1 MRRLVLT
8 IAIVC
13 LAFGMSDAQRLVILH
28 TNDTHSQIEPMRTGR
43 NEGLGGVDRRL
54 QFIDSVRAHYGK
66 KKVLL
71 LDAGD
76 YNQGTPYFTVAK
88 GDLELE
94 LMNALGY
101 DVATLGNHEF
111 DNGLEELARRLSS
124 AKYPTLMCNYG
135 VKGTPLEPYV
145 KPYTIV
151 KRGGL
156 KIGIVGATSY
166 LESNVMYEYIKD
178 MEHLDTVAEVN
189 RWADYLKNEEK
200 CDLVIFLSHLG
211 FDGGDYDRPSDHV
224 MAAESSNIDIIIG
237 GHSHTFI
244 DEPSYVLNKKGQE
257 VIIVTAGCQGVEIG
271 ELKVY

>member
-1 MRRLVLT
+1 MKKIFLAVAIACLT
-8 IAIVC
+8 
-13 LAFGMSDAQRLVILH
+13 FSMSDAQRLVILH
-28 TNDTHSQIEPMRTGR
+28 TNDTHSQIEPLRTGR
-43 NEGLGGVDRRL
+43 NECLGGVDRRL
-54 QFIDSVRAHYGK
+54 QFIDSVRHEYGK

-76 YNQGTPYFTVAK
+76 YNQGTPYFTMAK
-88 GDLELE
+88 GDLEQA

-101 DVATLGNHEF
+101 DAITLGNHEF
-111 DNGLEELARRLSS
+111 DNGLEELARRISTS
-124 AKYPTLMCNYG
+124 KCPILMCNYG
-135 VKGTPLEPYV
+135 VEGTPLEPYV
-145 KPYTIV
+145 KPYTII

-166 LESNVMYEYIKD
+166 LESNVMYEYIKN

-189 RWADYLKNEEK
+189 KWADYLKNSEK
-200 CDLVIFLSHLG
+200 CDMVIFLSHLG

-224 MAAESSNIDIIIG
+224 VAAESSNIDIIVG

-244 DEPSYVLNKKGQE
+244 DEPSYVVNKKGKE
-257 VIIVTAGCQGVEIG
+257 VIIVTAGAQGVEIG

>member
-1 MRRLVLT
+1 MKKFFLAVAIACLT
-8 IAIVC
+8 
-13 LAFGMSDAQRLVILH
+13 FSMSDAQRLVILH
-28 TNDTHSQIEPMRTGR
+28 TNDTHSQIEPLRTGR

-54 QFIDSVRAHYGK
+54 QFIDSVRHEYGK

-76 YNQGTPYFTVAK
+76 YNQGTPYFTMAK
-88 GDLELE
+88 GDLEQA

-101 DVATLGNHEF
+101 DAITLGNHEF
-111 DNGLEELARRLSS
+111 DNGLDELARRISTS
-124 AKYPTLMCNYG
+124 KCPILMCNYG
-135 VKGTPLEPYV
+135 VEGTPLEPYV
-145 KPYTIV
+145 KPYTII

-166 LESNVMYEYIKD
+166 LESNVMYEYIKN

-189 RWADYLKNEEK
+189 KWADYLKNSEK
-200 CDLVIFLSHLG
+200 CDMVIFLSHLG

-224 MAAESSNIDIIIG
+224 VAAESSNIDIIVG

-244 DEPSYVLNKKGQE
+244 DEPSYVVNKKGKE
-257 VIIVTAGCQGVEIG
+257 VIIVTAGAQGVEIG

>member
-1 MRRLVLT
+1 MKKLFLIMAIACLT
-8 IAIVC
+8 
-13 LAFGMSDAQRLVILH
+13 FTMSDAQRLVILH
-28 TNDTHSQIEPMRTGR
+28 TNDTHSQIEPLRTGR

-54 QFIDSVRAHYGK
+54 QFIDSVRHQYGK
-66 KKVLL
+66 RKVLL

-88 GDLELE
+88 GDLEVE

-101 DVATLGNHEF
+101 DVTTLGNHEF
-111 DNGLEELARRLSS
+111 DNGLEELARRL
-124 AKYPTLMCNYG
+124 AMANYPTLMCNYG
-135 VKGTPLEPYV
+135 VEGTPLEPYV
-145 KPYTIV
+145 QPYVII

-166 LESNVMYEYIKD
+166 LESNVMYEYVKN
-178 MEHLDTVAEVN
+178 MKHLDTVAEVN
-189 RWADYLKNEEK
+189 KWADYLKNTEK

-211 FDGGDYDRPSDHV
+211 FDGGDYERPSDHV
-224 MAAESSNIDIIIG
+224 MAAESSDIDIIIG

-244 DEPSYVLNKKGQE
+244 DEPSYVLNKNGKE
-257 VIIVTAGCQGVEIG
+257 VIIVTAGAQGVEIG

>member
-1 MRRLVLT
+1 MKKIFLAVAIACLT
-8 IAIVC
+8 
-13 LAFGMSDAQRLVILH
+13 FSMSDAQRLVILH
-28 TNDTHSQIEPMRTGR
+28 TNDTHSQIEPLRTGR

-54 QFIDSVRAHYGK
+54 QFIDSVRHEYGK

-76 YNQGTPYFTVAK
+76 YNQGTPYFTMAK
-88 GDLELE
+88 GDLEQA

-101 DVATLGNHEF
+101 DAITLGNHEF
-111 DNGLEELARRLSS
+111 DNGLDELARRISTS
-124 AKYPTLMCNYG
+124 KCPILMCNYG
-135 VKGTPLEPYV
+135 VEGTPLEPYV
-145 KPYTIV
+145 KPYTII

-166 LESNVMYEYIKD
+166 LESNVMYEYIKN

-189 RWADYLKNEEK
+189 KWADYLKNSEK
-200 CDLVIFLSHLG
+200 CDMVIFLSHLG

-224 MAAESSNIDIIIG
+224 VAAESSNIDIIVG
-237 GHSHTFI
+237 GHSHTFL
-244 DEPSYVLNKKGQE
+244 DDPSYVVNKKGKE
-257 VIIVTAGCQGVEIG
+257 VIIVTAGAQGVEIG

>member
-1 MRRLVLT
+1 MKRLVLA
-8 IAIVC
+8 IAIAC
-13 LAFGMSDAQRLVILH
+13 LSFGMADAQRLVILH
-28 TNDTHSQIEPMRTGR
+28 TNDTHSQIEPLRTGR

-54 QFIDSVRAHYGK
+54 QFIDSIRAHYGK

-88 GDLELE
+88 GDLEQE

-101 DVATLGNHEF
+101 DVVTLGNHEF
-111 DNGLEELARRLSS
+111 DNGLEELARRLSK
-124 AKYPTLMCNYG
+124 ANYPTLMCNYG
-135 VKGTPLEPYV
+135 VVGTPLEPYI

-151 KRGGL
+151 KRGGM

-166 LESNVMYEYIKD
+166 LESNVMYDYIKN

-189 RWADYLKNEEK
+189 KWADYLKNEEK
-200 CDLVIFLSHLG
+200 CDMVIFLSHLG

-244 DEPSYVLNKKGQE
+244 DEPDYVVNKKGKE

>member
-1 MRRLVLT
+1 MKKLFL
-8 IAIVC
+8 ILAAVC
-13 LAFGMSDAQRLVILH
+13 LTFSAADAQRLVILH
-28 TNDTHSQIEPMRTGR
+28 TNDTHSQIEPLRTGR

-88 GDLELE
+88 GDLEQE

-101 DVATLGNHEF
+101 DAITLGNHEF
-111 DNGLEELARRLSS
+111 DNGLEELARRISTS
-124 AKYPTLMCNYG
+124 ACPVLMCNYG

-151 KRGGL
+151 KRAGM

-166 LESNVMYEYIKD
+166 LESNVMYDYIKN

-189 RWADYLKNEEK
+189 KWADYLKNEEK
-200 CDLVIFLSHLG
+200 CDMVIFLSHLG
-211 FDGGDYDRPSDHV
+211 FNGGDYDRPSDHV

-244 DEPSYVLNKKGQE
+244 DEPSYVVNKKGRE
-257 VIIVTAGCQGVEIG
+257 VIIVTAGAQGVEIG
-271 ELKVY
+271 ELKVF

>member
-1 MRRLVLT
+1 MKKLFL
-8 IAIVC
+8 ILAAVC
-13 LAFGMSDAQRLVILH
+13 LTFSMADAQRLVILH
-28 TNDTHSQIEPMRTGR
+28 TNDTHSQIEPLRTGR

-88 GDLELE
+88 GDLEQE

-101 DVATLGNHEF
+101 DAITLGNHEF
-111 DNGLEELARRLSS
+111 DNGLEELARRISTS
-124 AKYPTLMCNYG
+124 ACPVLMCNYG

-151 KRGGL
+151 KRAGM

-166 LESNVMYEYIKD
+166 LESNVMYDYIKN

-189 RWADYLKNEEK
+189 KWADYLKNQEK
-200 CDLVIFLSHLG
+200 CDMVIFLSHLG
-211 FDGGDYDRPSDHV
+211 FNGGDYDRPSDHV
-224 MAAESSNIDIIIG
+224 MAAESSDIDIIVG

-244 DEPSYVLNKKGQE
+244 DEPSYVVNKKGKE
-257 VIIVTAGCQGVEIG
+257 VIIVTAGAQGVEIG

>member
-1 MRRLVLT
+1 MRKFILT
-8 IAIVC
+8 LAIAC
-13 LAFGMSDAQRLVILH
+13 LTFSLSDAQRLVILH
-28 TNDTHSQIEPMRTGR
+28 TNDTHSQIEPLRTGR

-54 QFIDSVRAHYGK
+54 QFIDSVRAQYGK

-101 DVATLGNHEF
+101 DAATLGNHEF

-124 AKYPTLMCNYG
+124 ARYPTLMCNYS
-135 VKGTPLEPYV
+135 VEGTPLEGYV
-145 KPYTIV
+145 QPYTII

-178 MEHLDTVAEVN
+178 MERFDTIAEVN
-189 RWADYLKNEEK
+189 RWADYLKNDAK

-211 FDGGDYDRPSDHV
+211 FDGGDYDRPSDHE
-224 MAAESSNIDIIIG
+224 MAAESYDIDIIIG

-244 DEPSYVLNKKGQE
+244 DEPDYVLNKNGKE
-257 VIIVTAGCQGVEIG
+257 VIIVTAGATGVEIG

>member
-1 MRRLVLT
+1 MKKIFLAVAIACLT
-8 IAIVC
+8 FSV
-13 LAFGMSDAQRLVILH
+13 SDAQRLVILH
-28 TNDTHSQIEPMRTGR
+28 TNDTHSQIEPLRTGR

-54 QFIDSVRAHYGK
+54 QFIDSVRQQYGS

-76 YNQGTPYFTVAK
+76 YNQGTPYFTMGK
-88 GDLELE
+88 GDLEQE

-101 DVATLGNHEF
+101 DAITLGNHEF
-111 DNGLEELARRLSS
+111 DNGLEELARRISTS
-124 AKYPTLMCNYG
+124 KCPILMCNYG
-135 VKGTPLEPYV
+135 VAGTPLEPYV
-145 KPYTIV
+145 KPYTIL
-151 KRGGL
+151 KRGGM

-166 LESNVMYEYIKD
+166 LESNVMYEYIKN

-189 RWADYLKNEEK
+189 KWADYLKNSEK
-200 CDLVIFLSHLG
+200 CDMVIFLSHLG
-211 FDGGDYDRPSDHV
+211 FDGGDYERPSDHV

-244 DEPSYVLNKKGQE
+244 DEPSYVVNKKGKE
-257 VIIVTAGCQGVEIG
+257 VIIVTAGAQGVEIG

>member
-1 MRRLVLT
+1 MKKIFLAMAIACLT
-8 IAIVC
+8 FSV
-13 LAFGMSDAQRLVILH
+13 SDAQRLVILH
-28 TNDTHSQIEPMRTGR
+28 TNDTHSQIEPLRTGR

-54 QFIDSVRAHYGK
+54 QFIDSVRHQYGK

-76 YNQGTPYFTVAK
+76 YNQGTPYFTMAK
-88 GDLELE
+88 GDLEQE

-101 DVATLGNHEF
+101 DAITLGNHEF
-111 DNGLEELARRLSS
+111 DNGLEELARRISTS
-124 AKYPTLMCNYG
+124 KCPILMCNYG
-135 VKGTPLEPYV
+135 VEGTPLEPYV
-145 KPYTIV
+145 KPYTIL
-151 KRGGL
+151 KRGGM

-166 LESNVMYEYIKD
+166 LESNVMYEYIKN
-178 MEHLDTVAEVN
+178 MKHLDTVAEVN
-189 RWADYLKNEEK
+189 RWADYLRNEEK

-211 FDGGDYDRPSDHV
+211 FDGGDYERPSDHV

-244 DEPSYVLNKKGQE
+244 DEPDYVVNKNGKE
-257 VIIVTAGCQGVEIG
+257 VIIVTAGAQGVEIG

>member
-1 MRRLVLT
+1 
-8 IAIVC
+8 
-13 LAFGMSDAQRLVILH
+13 MSDAQRLVILH
-28 TNDTHSQIEPMRTGR
+28 TNDTHSQIEPLRTGR

-54 QFIDSVRAHYGK
+54 QFIDSVRHQYGK

-101 DVATLGNHEF
+101 DVTTLGNHEF
-111 DNGLEELARRLSS
+111 DNGLEELARRLSM

-135 VKGTPLEPYV
+135 VEGTPLEPYV
-145 KPYTIV
+145 KPCVIL

-166 LESNVMYEYIKD
+166 LESNVMYEYIKN

-189 RWADYLKNEEK
+189 KWADYLKNKEK

-224 MAAESSNIDIIIG
+224 MAAESSDIDIIIG

-244 DEPSYVLNKKGQE
+244 DEPSYVLNKKGKE
-257 VIIVTAGCQGVEIG
+257 VIIVTAGAQGVEIG

>member
-1 MRRLVLT
+1 MKKIFLAVAIACLT
-8 IAIVC
+8 
-13 LAFGMSDAQRLVILH
+13 FSMSDAQRLVILH
-28 TNDTHSQIEPMRTGR
+28 TNDTHSQIEPLRTGR

-54 QFIDSVRAHYGK
+54 QFIDSVRHEYGK

-76 YNQGTPYFTVAK
+76 YNQGTPYFTMAK
-88 GDLELE
+88 GDLEQA

-101 DVATLGNHEF
+101 DAITLGNHEF
-111 DNGLEELARRLSS
+111 DNGLDELARRISTS
-124 AKYPTLMCNYG
+124 KCPILMCNYG
-135 VKGTPLEPYV
+135 VEGTPLEPYV
-145 KPYTIV
+145 KPYTII

-166 LESNVMYEYIKD
+166 LESNVMYEYIKN

-189 RWADYLKNEEK
+189 KWADYLKNSEK
-200 CDLVIFLSHLG
+200 CDMVIFLSHLG

-224 MAAESSNIDIIIG
+224 VAAESSNIDIIVG

-244 DEPSYVLNKKGQE
+244 DEPSYVVNKKGKE
-257 VIIVTAGCQGVEIG
+257 VIIVTAGAQGVEIG

>member
-1 MRRLVLT
+1 MKKILLAVAIACLT
-8 IAIVC
+8 
-13 LAFGMSDAQRLVILH
+13 FSMSDAQRLVILH
-28 TNDTHSQIEPMRTGR
+28 TNDTHSQIEPLRTGR

-54 QFIDSVRAHYGK
+54 QFIDSVRHEYGK

-76 YNQGTPYFTVAK
+76 YNQGTPYFTMGK
-88 GDLELE
+88 GDLEQE

-101 DVATLGNHEF
+101 DAITLGNHEF
-111 DNGLEELARRLSS
+111 DNGLEELARRISTS
-124 AKYPTLMCNYG
+124 KCPILMCNYG
-135 VKGTPLEPYV
+135 VVGTPLEPYV
-145 KPYTIV
+145 KPYTIL
-151 KRGGL
+151 KRGGM

-166 LESNVMYEYIKD
+166 LESNVMYEYIKN

-189 RWADYLKNEEK
+189 KWADYLKNNEK
-200 CDLVIFLSHLG
+200 CDMVIFLSHLG
-211 FDGGDYDRPSDHV
+211 FDGGDYERPSDHV

-244 DEPSYVLNKKGQE
+244 DEPSYVVNKKGKE
-257 VIIVTAGCQGVEIG
+257 VIIVTAGAQGVEIG